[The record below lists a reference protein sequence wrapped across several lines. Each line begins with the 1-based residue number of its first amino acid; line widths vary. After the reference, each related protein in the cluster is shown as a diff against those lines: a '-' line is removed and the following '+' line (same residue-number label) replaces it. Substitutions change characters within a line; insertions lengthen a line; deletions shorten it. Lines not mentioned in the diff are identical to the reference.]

1 MKKCLFALFLILG
14 NSAYAT
20 PFIYTFKGEV
30 VAPIIE
36 DLMPVRIGDPA
47 EYRFLVDRDLPGY
60 QTKNG
65 VNIYDGITYFADYLG
80 GGPYVTLSIDEQ
92 QSWNYGFD
100 DPDPAGRIQ
109 VQGSIDEPNTYSSV
123 YVYSYGDWT
132 VGTVFNGHMQS
143 RGPNNDY
150 RDIYSVLTLTEI
162 SPFQSVPEPSS
173 LVLIAIGGIVL
184 SVLTMRGGFPLR
196 MGKPKYTSIKCQAQT
211 IA

>member
-1 MKKCLFALFLILG
+1 MKKSLLVLFLIFT
-14 NSAYAT
+14 NSALAT

-100 DPDPAGRIQ
+100 DPDPAERIQ
-109 VQGSIDEPNTYSSV
+109 VQGSIDAPNIYSSV

-132 VGTVFNGHMQS
+132 VGTAFIGHMQS

-150 RDIYSVLTLTEI
+150 RDIYSSLILTDI
-162 SPFQSVPEPSS
+162 SLVESVPEPSS
-173 LVLIAIGGIVL
+173 LALFALGAMGMIVL
-184 SVLTMRGGFPLR
+184 LNRKRLYFR
-196 MGKPKYTSIKCQAQT
+196 KA
-211 IA
+211 

>member
-1 MKKCLFALFLILG
+1 MKKSLMVIFLVFGDSAL
-14 NSAYAT
+14 AT

-65 VNIYDGITYFADYLG
+65 VNIYDRVTYFADYLG

-109 VQGSIDEPNTYSSV
+109 VQGSIDGPNIYSSV

-132 VGTVFNGHMQS
+132 VGTSFRGHMQS

-150 RDIYSVLTLTEI
+150 RDIYSTLILTDI
-162 SPFQSVPEPSS
+162 SPVGSVPEPST
-173 LVLIAIGGIVL
+173 LALFAMGAIVTIVLIGRKRIHSA
-184 SVLTMRGGFPLR
+184 
-196 MGKPKYTSIKCQAQT
+196 KA
-211 IA
+211 